1 MAAEIT
7 INLHKALDHVYSP
20 QEAVTG
26 WVVFTPQFN
35 CRLKE
40 MKVSFNGEC
49 YTSSLGSDA
58 KVSNTVPLFGIV
70 CDLLKEVITY
80 VGCTYEAPFAF
91 RFPSDTT
98 LTHEVGPRALSALF
112 NQEPQDLP
120 NSFVLS
126 SRNTVQMVRYFIQV
140 ELYGRTTALTEQV
153 LLFRQPFS
161 ALNEYWDDFEEEMN
175 PGRLV
180 RRNETLM
187 HLKLPPSRHRPVTFR
202 MENKD
207 GTRGAQLSLHAL
219 PMMKSHYRSVVER
232 YEDAKIL
239 HKRKYMEWLFK
250 PWKMPKI
257 SFVPGIYIPQR
268 IAVNKDIPLLLV
280 IDTQRNKESLEAPR
294 HPFVLRGF
302 SIAITAHT
310 RTIMQNRPSKHRW
323 GRCMELPYQIIQVEG
338 LYHELAIDAEPIP
351 LVDNFRV
358 LPGTIPSFATYTIN
372 RSYSVD
378 VFLRFNYDGDEMEW
392 NASMALDIYG
402 DDTLPPARGKHLD
415 PLLSA
420 NPRHPPEYFWN
431 SRIEAGAAEST
442 ARANIRSTDDP
453 VGNIGLGWE
462 QWQSGH
468 GRIPRSS
475 YGCANAEV
483 AHGLQPVRMKKKK
496 GAATGDQILVVEGVC
511 GRPSRRYLKCVEPVN
526 APLGGVTGEWFGGD
540 GGDGRERSLRAL
552 DLAIDARNGEKEG
565 EGEFMTIDE
574 CGVMNLAVSETSMSR
589 SRSGVR
595 SRATSRSCQS

>member
-7 INLHKALDHVYSP
+7 INLHKASDHVYSP
-20 QEAVTG
+20 KEAVTG
-26 WVVFTPQFN
+26 CVVFTPQFN
-35 CRLKE
+35 YKLKE
-40 MKVSFNGEC
+40 MKVSFKGEC

-70 CDLLKEVITY
+70 CDLLREVYTF

-91 RFPSDTT
+91 RFPHDTA
-98 LTHEVGPRALSALF
+98 LTHEVGPRALSTLF

-120 NSFVLS
+120 DSFVLS

-140 ELYGRTTALTEQV
+140 ELYGRTKAVTEQV
-153 LLFRQPFS
+153 VLFRQPFS
-161 ALNEYWDDFEEEMN
+161 ALGEYWDDFGEEIG
-175 PGRLV
+175 PGGLV
-180 RRNETLM
+180 RRNEIL
-187 HLKLPPSRHRPVTFR
+187 LQLNLPPSRHRPVTFR
-202 MENKD
+202 IQNED
-207 GTRGAQLSLHAL
+207 GSRGTRLFLHAL
-219 PMMKSHYRSVVER
+219 PMIKSHHRSVTER

-239 HKRKYMEWLFK
+239 HKRKYLEWLFK

-257 SFVPGIYIPQR
+257 SFKPGIYLPKR
-268 IAVNKDIPLLLV
+268 IAINKDVPILLV
-280 IDTQRNKESLEAPR
+280 IDTKRNKETLEAPR
-294 HPFVLRGF
+294 HPFVLRSF

-310 RTIMQNRPSKHRW
+310 RTIMQNRPSNHRW
-323 GRCMELPYQIIQVEG
+323 GRCMELPYQVIQVQG
-338 LYHELAIDAEPIP
+338 LYHELPIDAEPIP
-351 LVDNFRV
+351 LVDNFRI

-392 NASMALDIYG
+392 NASMSLDIYS
-402 DDTLPPARGKHLD
+402 DDTLPPARGEHLD

-431 SRIEAGAAEST
+431 SRVEAGAAEST
-442 ARANIRSTDDP
+442 GRANIRSTDDP
-453 VGNIGLGWE
+453 VDSIGLGWE

-483 AHGLQPVRMKKKK
+483 AHGLQPVRTKKKK
-496 GAATGDQILVVEGVC
+496 GATTGNPMSVVRGVC
-511 GRPSRRYLKCVEPVN
+511 GRPSRRYLKCVEPVV
-526 APLGGVTGEWFGGD
+526 APLGKSCGEWFDGD
-540 GGDGRERSLRAL
+540 GGAGRERSLRAL
-552 DLAIDARNGEKEG
+552 DLADGDRDGKREG
-565 EGEFMTIDE
+565 EAEFMSIDE
-574 CGVMNLAVSETSMSR
+574 CGVMNLASSQISMSMSR
-589 SRSGVR
+589 SRAM